1 MTRSALLLTGISSG
15 VGLSL
20 ARHLSARFDVIGIVR
35 KADVA
40 RDALADTPNV
50 RLYVA
55 DLSDAAALNSCLD
68 EICAV
73 HGTPSYLINNAGV
86 NVPGRLESLDMA
98 QFNLSLQVNCVAP
111 LAIMQ
116 RLLPSMV
123 ARDFGRV
130 INITSGAPLNCFP
143 GYAAYTA
150 SKASLNA
157 VTVTAAREYEGQNI
171 KINLM
176 SPGPVRSNMAPNA
189 PMDPVVCHPTVDYL
203 LSLPAD
209 GPTGRFFWLGYEI
222 PLFPNL
228 DGVQWLEGKAADNFR
243 RVL

>member
-1 MTRSALLLTGISSG
+1 
-15 VGLSL
+15 
-20 ARHLSARFDVIGIVR
+20 F
-35 KADVA
+35 
-40 RDALADTPNV
+40 
-50 RLYVA
+50 
-55 DLSDAAALNSCLD
+55 
-68 EICAV
+68 
-73 HGTPSYLINNAGV
+73 
-86 NVPGRLESLDMA
+86 
-98 QFNLSLQVNCVAP
+98 SLQVNCVTP
-111 LAIMQ
+111 LTIM
-116 RLLPSMV
+116 LILFLSMSASV
-123 ARDFGRV
+123 FDFV
-130 INITSGAPLNCFP
+130 INITSVAPVNCIQR
-143 GYAAYTA
+143 YAAYTA

-157 VTVTAAREYEGQNI
+157 VAVTSARYNEGQNI

-189 PMDPVVCHPTVDYL
+189 PMVAVVCHPTVDYL